1 MKDLATVLADRCEM
15 ATVLRKAG
23 ESGKAQ
29 LIEDV
34 CAEVTAAAEDYLR
47 WVGETDAALM
57 SDHAVKWLRGMYPI
71 WEAQG
76 HARKGEGGRREYR
89 MIVLPRRPNLSAAR
103 EAGRRAGRAA

>member
-1 MKDLATVLADRCEM
+1 MKDLATVLADYFEM

-29 LIEDV
+29 IIEEV
-34 CAEVTAAAEDYLR
+34 CAEVTQAAEDYLR
-47 WVGETDAALM
+47 FIGESDASMM
-57 SDHAVKWLRGMYPI
+57 SGRSVKWLRSQYPE
-71 WEAQG
+71 WESQG